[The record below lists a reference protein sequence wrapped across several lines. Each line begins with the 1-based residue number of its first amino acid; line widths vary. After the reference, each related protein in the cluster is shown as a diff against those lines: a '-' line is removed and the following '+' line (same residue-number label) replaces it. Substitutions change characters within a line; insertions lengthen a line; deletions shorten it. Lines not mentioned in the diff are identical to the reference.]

1 MDDGNII
8 IAVNVSGSG
17 IITGYIAFDIFY
29 KAYQVDFSSHK
40 CIPPDTCLYFIQEVF
55 LNIKTTID
63 ASFKELMLNDKIE
76 KAFLFNPGYP
86 DWYLYIRSDRFRRF
100 INQRIIDN

>member
-17 IITGYIAFDIFY
+17 IIAGYIAFDIFY

-40 CIPPDTCLYFIQEVF
+40 CIPPDTCLYFMQEYF
-55 LNIKTTID
+55 LI
-63 ASFKELMLNDKIE
+63 
-76 KAFLFNPGYP
+76 
-86 DWYLYIRSDRFRRF
+86 
-100 INQRIIDN
+100 

>member
-17 IITGYIAFDIFY
+17 IITGYIVFDIFY

-40 CIPPDTCLYFIQEVF
+40 CIPQIHACISYKKYFLI
-55 LNIKTTID
+55 
-63 ASFKELMLNDKIE
+63 
-76 KAFLFNPGYP
+76 
-86 DWYLYIRSDRFRRF
+86 
-100 INQRIIDN
+100 